1 MKVKMK
7 QPEINKSARCGALNK
22 EIKPE
27 QTYTAVVGL
36 DVGDRKTCYCVLDSD
51 GDVATEGTVSTKA
64 HSMRLQF
71 EGKPRM
77 RIALEAGTHSAWL
90 SRLFTELG
98 HEVIVANARSL
109 RMISES
115 DSKNDKAD
123 ARMLAR
129 LAPVGI
135 DLLCPIEHRSEAVQN
150 DLRILRAREVA
161 MTARTKLINAVRGFV
176 KHTGERLPSSS
187 TGTFAR
193 KAEESCPEQLRVALL
208 PLIRLIERLTEEI
221 KLYDKIILAKAEKD
235 YPATKVIRTIPG
247 VGPLTALGV
256 VLVMNNDPHKFR
268 KSRDVGCFFGFR
280 PQQKESGERS
290 PQLGITKAG
299 DRIMRRIVV
308 QSAQYMLGPF
318 GKDCALRRWG
328 LAIALR
334 GGSSAKK
341 RAVIAVARKLVI
353 LMHRLWTTQ
362 EPFDAT
368 RGLTHVAVA

>member
-1 MKVKMK
+1 M
-7 QPEINKSARCGALNK
+7 
-22 EIKPE
+22 
-27 QTYTAVVGL
+27 
-36 DVGDRKTCYCVLDSD
+36 
-51 GDVATEGTVSTKA
+51 
-64 HSMRLQF
+64 
-71 EGKPRM
+71 
-77 RIALEAGTHSAWL
+77 
-90 SRLFTELG
+90 
-98 HEVIVANARSL
+98 
-109 RMISES
+109 
-115 DSKNDKAD
+115 
-123 ARMLAR
+123 
-129 LAPVGI
+129 
-135 DLLCPIEHRSEAVQN
+135 
-150 DLRILRAREVA
+150 
-161 MTARTKLINAVRGFV
+161 
-176 KHTGERLPSSS
+176 
-187 TGTFAR
+187 
-193 KAEESCPEQLRVALL
+193 L

-221 KLYDKIILAKAEKD
+221 KLYDKIILSKAEKE